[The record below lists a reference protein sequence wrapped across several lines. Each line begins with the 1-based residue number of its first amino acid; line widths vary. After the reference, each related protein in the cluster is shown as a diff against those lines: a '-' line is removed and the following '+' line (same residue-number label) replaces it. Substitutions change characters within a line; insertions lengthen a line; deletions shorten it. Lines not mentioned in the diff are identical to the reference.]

1 MAKSATAIPLIT
13 MALLAL
19 LSVTLHLQAQAAAG
33 DGATSVLEQV
43 AATNL
48 ECRPCHC
55 CEITGNGP
63 LVCYTKCCYA
73 SKTAVATCGCATC
86 GGK

>member
-1 MAKSATAIPLIT
+1 

-33 DGATSVLEQV
+33 DGATLVLEQV

-48 ECRPCHC
+48 ECRSCNC
-55 CEITGNGP
+55 CDITGSD
-63 LVCYTKCCYA
+63 LEVCYTNCCYA
-73 SKTAVATCGCATC
+73 SQTAVATCGCATY
-86 GGK
+86 GGN